1 MHSWGKLEHLFM
13 WGTITVF
20 ELVFLFF
27 CTVPTFSFLET
38 STYNWNTMLYVMP
51 TLYTQPAFWF
61 TMVLTIA
68 LALFP
73 RFVGKA
79 THALQELTPA
89 KRVLREIA
97 ANNRRAQSRLRRSV
111 EIARVHN
118 LTASGRITVEPSAG
132 SAQLS
137 AQRSTGVAV
146 SAQSMSAATGSY
158 GSRGDDAPPT
168 VSGRARSLSTS
179 QSFSTRKSG
188 FAFSTHEA
196 TTNSVFASLGAMNAS
211 FVAGDTLKGN
221 VDSMR
226 SPRGARASPTLG
238 SVKEA
243 SQRRSDAPAPQAC
256 AVRKASAVSNV
267 I

>member
-111 EIARVHN
+111 EVARVHN
-118 LTASGRITVEPSAG
+118 LTASGRITVEASAG
-132 SAQLS
+132 S
-137 AQRSTGVAV
+137 
-146 SAQSMSAATGSY
+146 
-158 GSRGDDAPPT
+158 
-168 VSGRARSLSTS
+168 
-179 QSFSTRKSG
+179 
-188 FAFSTHEA
+188 E
-196 TTNSVFASLGAMNAS
+196 
-211 FVAGDTLKGN
+211 
-221 VDSMR
+221 
-226 SPRGARASPTLG
+226 
-238 SVKEA
+238 
-243 SQRRSDAPAPQAC
+243 
-256 AVRKASAVSNV
+256 
-267 I
+267 